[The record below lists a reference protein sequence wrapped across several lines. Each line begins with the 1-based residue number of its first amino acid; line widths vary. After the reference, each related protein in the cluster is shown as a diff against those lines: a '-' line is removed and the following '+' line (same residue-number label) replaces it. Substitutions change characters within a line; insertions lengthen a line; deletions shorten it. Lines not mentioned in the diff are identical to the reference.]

1 MPFWLNAQLIWQSTT
16 ETPLQIAMTAVFD
29 FGLVCLRLC
38 IRCIEFIFNSHQMHL
53 SIDLVTFSF
62 PVSRPDDAFLTT
74 NPFISWAQTVSM
86 FNQFEQKKKQSGKR
100 SFVEKREK
108 KNEFIRKI
116 E

>member
-1 MPFWLNAQLIWQSTT
+1 
-16 ETPLQIAMTAVFD
+16 
-29 FGLVCLRLC
+29 
-38 IRCIEFIFNSHQMHL
+38 MHL
-53 SIDLVTFSF
+53 SIDLVAFSF

-108 KNEFIRKI
+108 KWIY
-116 E
+116 